1 MISVKSNNSCSDVQ
15 RLYLQQ
21 LCINYVNVCS
31 LMSKP
36 VNTHKFYISKYCQV
50 QLSNLSQHCFSFSTI
65 YRAATLGQLENTET
79 RERKRKRE
87 RERKQPIDLEN
98 VSQSHRHTL
107 ARLAGSMHR
116 HPGWRALDWN
126 TVVRHVVQ
134 TTQLSHSFT
143 SHKYSSIVC
152 MCVP

>member
-36 VNTHKFYISKYCQV
+36 VNTHKFYISKCCQV

-65 YRAATLGQLENTET
+65 YRAATLGQLENTEM

-87 RERKQPIDLEN
+87 RERERKQPKDLEN

-107 ARLAGSMHR
+107 AIASFQKLEAGTAWERGYSRQTSRVHAQA
-116 HPGWRALDWN
+116 PGLV
-126 TVVRHVVQ
+126 TG
-134 TTQLSHSFT
+134 TQS
-143 SHKYSSIVC
+143 YD
-152 MCVP
+152 M